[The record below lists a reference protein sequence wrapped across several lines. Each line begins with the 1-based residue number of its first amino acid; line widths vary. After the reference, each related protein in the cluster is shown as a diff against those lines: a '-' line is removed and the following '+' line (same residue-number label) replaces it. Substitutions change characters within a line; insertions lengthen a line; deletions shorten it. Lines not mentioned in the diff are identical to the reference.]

1 MAENEDKNTRND
13 DALLEIG
20 KKKGYKTMK
29 SYVDYVMKNL
39 GNQIIK
45 IELSDEQV
53 AEVVEMALGE
63 LAHYI
68 NDTKSIT
75 VPYKSVID
83 TSKWPLKVSV
93 VNYVMRG
100 QSAVNYIPVDAI
112 STYYVNGINNGMA
125 GLSLDQIA
133 NALSAQQNINALSTD
148 LDFRFEKDEQKL
160 YVTCNAMKP
169 STLTIDY
176 MPEYTCV
183 DDIKEPYW
191 QNYLKRFSLAMTKVI
206 LGRIRSKYTLN
217 SSQYTIDGPTM
228 LSEGNQELADIR
240 ATLKDNV
247 DSLFV
252 ID

>member
-1 MAENEDKNTRND
+1 MAENEDKTTRD
-13 DALLEIG
+13 DNQLLQIG
-20 KKKGYKTMK
+20 RRKGYKTMK
-29 SYVDYVMKNL
+29 NYVDYVMKNL
-39 GNQIIK
+39 GNQVLK
-45 IELSDEQV
+45 IELTEAQV
-53 AEVVEMALGE
+53 AEIVEMSLGE
-63 LAHYI
+63 LTHYM

-75 VPYKSVID
+75 VPYQSVID
-83 TSKWPLKVSV
+83 TKKWPLKVSV

-112 STYYVNGINNGMA
+112 STYYVNGINNGLA
-125 GLSLDQIA
+125 GLSLDQVA
-133 NALSAQQNINALSTD
+133 NALQAQGNINNISTD

-169 STLTIDY
+169 STITVDY
-176 MPEYTCV
+176 MPEYTHV

-228 LSEGNQELADIR
+228 LSEGNQELAEIR
-240 ATLKDNV
+240 TTLQNNT

>member
-1 MAENEDKNTRND
+1 MAENEDNTRND
-13 DALLEIG
+13 DQLLEIG
-20 KKKGYKTMK
+20 TKKDSKTMK

-39 GNQIIK
+39 GNQILK
-45 IELSDEQV
+45 IELSESQV
-53 AEVVEMALGE
+53 EEIVEMALGE

-100 QSAVNYIPVDAI
+100 QSAINYIPVDAI
-112 STYYVNGINNGMA
+112 TTYYVNGINNGMT

-133 NALSAQQNINALSTD
+133 NAMMAQQNVNALSTD

-160 YVTCNAMKP
+160 YVSCNAMKP
-169 STLTIDY
+169 STITVDY

-228 LSEGNQELADIR
+228 LSEGNQELDEIR
-240 ATLKDNV
+240 TTLKDNT

>member
-1 MAENEDKNTRND
+1 MAENINNRND
-13 DALLEIG
+13 EELLDIETP
-20 KKKGYKTMK
+20 KESKTMK

-39 GNQIIK
+39 GNQVLK
-45 IELSDEQV
+45 IELSEAQV
-53 AEVVEMALGE
+53 EEVVKMALGE
-63 LAHYI
+63 LTHYI

-75 VPYKSVID
+75 VPYNSVID

-100 QSAVNYIPVDAI
+100 QSAINYIPVDAI
-112 STYYVNGINNGMA
+112 SSYYVNGARFGNG
-125 GLSLDQIA
+125 GLSLDQISTA
-133 NALSAQQNINALSTD
+133 LQAQGNMNAISTD

-160 YVTCNAMKP
+160 YVTCNAVKP
-169 STLTIDY
+169 TSLTIDY

-206 LGRIRSKYTLN
+206 LGRIRSKYSLN
-217 SSQYTIDGPTM
+217 SSQYSLDGDTM
-228 LSEGNQELADIR
+228 LSEGNSELQEIR
-240 ATLKDNV
+240 STLQNNN

>member
-1 MAENEDKNTRND
+1 MAENINNRND
-13 DALLEIG
+13 EELLDIETP
-20 KKKGYKTMK
+20 KESKTMK

-39 GNQIIK
+39 GNQILK
-45 IELSDEQV
+45 IELSESQV
-53 AEVVEMALGE
+53 EEVVKMALGE
-63 LAHYI
+63 LTHYI

-75 VPYKSVID
+75 VPYNSVID

-100 QSAVNYIPVDAI
+100 QSAINYIPVDAI
-112 STYYVNGINNGMA
+112 SSYYVNGSRFGTG
-125 GLSLDQIA
+125 GLSLDQISTA
-133 NALSAQQNINALSTD
+133 LQAQGNMNAISTD

-160 YVTCNAMKP
+160 YVTCNAVKP
-169 STLTIDY
+169 TTVTVDY

-217 SSQYTIDGPTM
+217 SSQYSLDGDTM
-228 LSEGNQELADIR
+228 LSEGNSELQDIR
-240 ATLKDNV
+240 NTLQNNN

>member
-53 AEVVEMALGE
+53 TEVVEMALGE

>member
-1 MAENEDKNTRND
+1 MAENKDNTRND
-13 DALLEIG
+13 DQLLDIG
-20 KKKGYKTMK
+20 TKKSYKTMK
-29 SYVDYVMKNL
+29 SYTDYVMKNL
-39 GNQIIK
+39 GNQILK
-45 IELSDEQV
+45 IELTESQV
-53 AEVVEMALGE
+53 EEIVEMALGE

-75 VPYKSVID
+75 VPYNNIID

-100 QSAVNYIPVDAI
+100 QSAINYIPVDAI
-112 STYYVNGINNGMA
+112 STYYVNGVNNGLA
-125 GLSLDQIA
+125 SLSLDQITTA
-133 NALSAQQNINALSTD
+133 MMAQQNINSLSTD

-160 YVTCNAMKP
+160 YVTCNSRIP
-169 STLTIDY
+169 DTVTIDY

-191 QNYLKRFSLAMTKVI
+191 QNILKRFSLAMTKVI

-228 LSEGNQELADIR
+228 LSEGNQELAEMR
-240 ATLKDNV
+240 TTLKDNT

>member
-1 MAENEDKNTRND
+1 MAENINNRND
-13 DALLEIG
+13 EELLDIETP
-20 KKKGYKTMK
+20 KESKTMK

-39 GNQIIK
+39 GNQVLK
-45 IELSDEQV
+45 IELSEAQV
-53 AEVVEMALGE
+53 EEVVKMALGE
-63 LAHYI
+63 LTHYI

-75 VPYKSVID
+75 VPYNSVID

-100 QSAVNYIPVDAI
+100 QSAINYIPVDAI
-112 STYYVNGINNGMA
+112 SSYYVNGARFGNG
-125 GLSLDQIA
+125 GLSLDQISTA
-133 NALSAQQNINALSTD
+133 LQAQGNMNAISTD

-160 YVTCNAMKP
+160 YVTCNAVKP
-169 STLTIDY
+169 TSLTIDY

-206 LGRIRSKYTLN
+206 LGRIRSKYSLN
-217 SSQYTIDGPTM
+217 SSQYSLDGDTM
-228 LSEGNQELADIR
+228 LSEGNSELQEIR
-240 ATLKDNV
+240 TTLQNNN

>member
-1 MAENEDKNTRND
+1 MAENINNRND
-13 DALLEIG
+13 EELLDIETP
-20 KKKGYKTMK
+20 KESKTMK

-39 GNQIIK
+39 GNQILK
-45 IELSDEQV
+45 IELSEAQV
-53 AEVVEMALGE
+53 EEVVKMALGE
-63 LAHYI
+63 LTHYI

-75 VPYKSVID
+75 VPYNSVID

-100 QSAVNYIPVDAI
+100 QSAINYIPVDAI
-112 STYYVNGINNGMA
+112 SSYYVNGARFGNG
-125 GLSLDQIA
+125 GLSLDQISTA
-133 NALSAQQNINALSTD
+133 LQAQGNMNAISTD

-160 YVTCNAMKP
+160 YVTCNAVKP
-169 STLTIDY
+169 KSLTIDY

-183 DDIKEPYW
+183 DDIKESYW

-206 LGRIRSKYTLN
+206 LGRIRSKYSLN
-217 SSQYTIDGPTM
+217 SSQYSLDGDTM
-228 LSEGNQELADIR
+228 LSEGNSELQEIR
-240 ATLKDNV
+240 STLQNNN

>member
-1 MAENEDKNTRND
+1 MGND
-13 DALLEIG
+13 CNDLTEIQEP
-20 KKKGYKTMK
+20 KYKTMK
-29 SYVDYVMKNL
+29 MYIDYVMRNL
-39 GNQIIK
+39 GNQVLK
-45 IELSDEQV
+45 IELTEKQV
-53 AEVVEMALGE
+53 EEIVEMALGE
-63 LAHYI
+63 LTHYM

-75 VPYKSVID
+75 VPYSTVID

-100 QSAVNYIPVDAI
+100 QSAINYLPMDQI
-112 STYYVNGINNGMA
+112 SSAYIYGANNGFRID
-125 GLSLDQIA
+125 LDSIS
-133 NALSAQQNINALSTD
+133 SAILAQKNINALSTD

-160 YVTCNAMKP
+160 YVTCNATRP
-169 STLTIDY
+169 TTLTIEY
-176 MPEYTCV
+176 MPEYTNV

-217 SSQYTIDGPTM
+217 SSQYSLDGDTM
-228 LSEGNQELADIR
+228 LSEGNQELSEIR
-240 ATLKDNV
+240 TVLQENN

>member
-1 MAENEDKNTRND
+1 MAENINNRND
-13 DALLEIG
+13 EELLDIETP
-20 KKKGYKTMK
+20 KESKTMK

-39 GNQIIK
+39 GNQVLK
-45 IELSDEQV
+45 IELSEAQV
-53 AEVVEMALGE
+53 EEVVKMALGE
-63 LAHYI
+63 LTHYI

-75 VPYKSVID
+75 VPYNSVID

-100 QSAVNYIPVDAI
+100 QSAINYIPVDAI
-112 STYYVNGINNGMA
+112 SSYYVNGARFGNG
-125 GLSLDQIA
+125 GLSLDQISTA
-133 NALSAQQNINALSTD
+133 LQAQGNMNAISTD

-160 YVTCNAMKP
+160 YVTCNAVKP
-169 STLTIDY
+169 TSLTIDY

-206 LGRIRSKYTLN
+206 LGRIRSKYSLN
-217 SSQYTIDGPTM
+217 SSLYSLDGDTM
-228 LSEGNQELADIR
+228 LSEGNSELQEIR
-240 ATLKDNV
+240 STLQNNN

>member
-1 MAENEDKNTRND
+1 MAENINNRND
-13 DALLEIG
+13 EELLDIETP
-20 KKKGYKTMK
+20 KESKTMK

-39 GNQIIK
+39 GNQILK
-45 IELSDEQV
+45 IELSEAQV
-53 AEVVEMALGE
+53 EEVVKMALGE
-63 LAHYI
+63 LTHYI

-75 VPYKSVID
+75 VPYNSVID

-100 QSAVNYIPVDAI
+100 QSAINYIPVDAI
-112 STYYVNGINNGMA
+112 SSYYVNGVRFGNG
-125 GLSLDQIA
+125 GLNLDQISTA
-133 NALSAQQNINALSTD
+133 LQAQGNMNAISTD

-160 YVTCNAMKP
+160 YVTCNAVKP
-169 STLTIDY
+169 KSLTIDY

-206 LGRIRSKYTLN
+206 LGRIRSKYKLN
-217 SSQYTIDGPTM
+217 SSQYSLDGDTM
-228 LSEGNQELADIR
+228 LSEGNSELQEIR
-240 ATLKDNV
+240 TTLQNNN

>member
-1 MAENEDKNTRND
+1 MGNQDLNNVT
-13 DALLEIG
+13 EIQEEP
-20 KKKGYKTMK
+20 KYKTMK
-29 SYVDYVMKNL
+29 TYVDYVMRNL
-39 GNQIIK
+39 GNQILK
-45 IELSDEQV
+45 IELTDKQVEQI
-53 AEVVEMALGE
+53 VEMALGE
-63 LAHYI
+63 LTHYM

-75 VPYKSVID
+75 VPYSSVID

-100 QSAVNYIPVDAI
+100 QSAINYLPIDQLNTAYI
-112 STYYVNGINNGMA
+112 YGANNGFSM
-125 GLSLDQIA
+125 DVDTIA
-133 NALSAQQNINALSTD
+133 IAMMAQQNVNSMSTD

-160 YVTCNAMKP
+160 YVTCNAAHP
-169 STLTIDY
+169 TSITVEY
-176 MPEYTCV
+176 MPEYSNV

-217 SSQYTIDGPTM
+217 SSQYTLDGPTM
-228 LSEGNQELADIR
+228 LSEGNQELSEIR
-240 ATLKDNV
+240 TNLQANT

>member
-1 MAENEDKNTRND
+1 MAEENKNNRND
-13 DALLEIG
+13 EQLLDIETP
-20 KKKGYKTMK
+20 KESKTMK

-39 GNQIIK
+39 GNQILK
-45 IELSDEQV
+45 IELSESQV
-53 AEVVEMALGE
+53 EEVVKMALGE
-63 LAHYI
+63 LTHYI
-68 NDTKSIT
+68 NDTKTIT
-75 VPYKSVID
+75 VPFNSVID

-100 QSAVNYIPVDAI
+100 QSAINYIPTEAI
-112 STYYVNGINNGMA
+112 SSYYINGVNFGQSAGM
-125 GLSLDQIA
+125 SLDRISVALQA
-133 NALSAQQNINALSTD
+133 QGNMNAISTD

-160 YVTCNAMKP
+160 YVTCNAAKP
-169 STLTIDY
+169 RTLTVDY

-206 LGRIRSKYTLN
+206 LGRIRSKYNLN
-217 SSQYTIDGPTM
+217 SSQYSLDGDTM
-228 LSEGNQELADIR
+228 LAEGNSELQEIR
-240 ATLKDNV
+240 TTLQNNN